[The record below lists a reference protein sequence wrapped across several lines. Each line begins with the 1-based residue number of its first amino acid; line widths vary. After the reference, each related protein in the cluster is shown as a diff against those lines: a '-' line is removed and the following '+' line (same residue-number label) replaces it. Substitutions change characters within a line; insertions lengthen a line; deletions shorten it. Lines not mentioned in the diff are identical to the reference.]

1 MDFSN
6 LANHPEAQ
14 CLPVEILEAAKKRAH
29 YFRGFYQNQ
38 GLEVNDFLGDLY
50 LAWSENPDLP
60 AETLVKRLNSR
71 VRRDNLQDKI
81 AKSSLASDIFFKNND
96 NPYSDDMENPEIA
109 DSCMDGIDQ
118 AEDLERMK
126 KAEQEMEEIMAFAL
140 SKFGL
145 GLKRKTVVDYLHKD
159 MNGFISLAKSG
170 IAERKKAGVRW
181 RGFPQKSTRGR
192 PAHLEL
198 DPVDKIDT
206 FAPRR
211 GEYYKSPDHYNSLRK
226 IRRERKRNIEK
237 NQLELAI

>member
-126 KAEQEMEEIMAFAL
+126 KAELEMEEIMAFAL
-140 SKFGL
+140 SKHGL
-145 GLKRKTVVDYLHKD
+145 GLKKKTISDYIRKD
-159 MNGFISLAKSG
+159 MQGFISLAKSG

-181 RGFPQKSTRGR
+181 QRYEKNGRGR
-192 PAHLEL
+192 PAKFDLEHAINI
-198 DPVDKIDT
+198 DP
-206 FAPRR
+206 FAPRQ

-226 IRRERKRNIEK
+226 IRRERKRNVQK
-237 NQLELAI
+237 TQLSLAI